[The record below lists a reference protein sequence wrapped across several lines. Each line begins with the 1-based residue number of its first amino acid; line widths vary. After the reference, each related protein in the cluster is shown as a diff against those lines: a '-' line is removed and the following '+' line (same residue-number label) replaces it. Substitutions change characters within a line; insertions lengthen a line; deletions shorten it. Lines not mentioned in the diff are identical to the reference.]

1 MLFFGRNRTHLY
13 KQVPAFYAYTQKCSY
28 VDVYMKWKK
37 DSYYD
42 SIESIHK
49 SIQLK
54 PLIALKNCIV
64 TAPDGCIPI
73 SAMSKRDKDLGI
85 PVKVARFL
93 RQYPSVFEEYTGPE
107 YNLPWFRLTKEAV
120 EIDREEREVYREC
133 KAEILG
139 RLKKLVL
146 MSCLNRLPVKII
158 QGLQWN
164 LGLPDEFLKDP
175 ERNLDGS
182 FRIVEMEDGLKGL
195 AVESEERVFSV
206 VQKNGMKRDGY
217 VGESMEALA
226 FPFFPSKGLR
236 LKQKISDWLYE
247 FQKLPYVSPYEDYSG
262 LRTDSDVAEKRVVG
276 VLHELLSLFVEH
288 AAERKNILALRKY
301 LGLPQKVHKAFERHP
316 HMFYLSLRNKTCT
329 AILKE
334 AYCDKSAI
342 EAHPLSMV
350 RKKYINLMMES
361 EVILKRR
368 RMKNRA
374 VESQI
379 VRPKLDLDH
388 VDEDRTEMEEACS

>member
-1 MLFFGRNRTHLY
+1 MLLFFSRNRTHLY
-13 KQVPAFYAYTQKCSY
+13 EQVRAFYAYTQKCSY
-28 VDVYMKWKK
+28 VDVYMKLKK

-64 TAPDGCIPI
+64 TSPDGCIPI
-73 SAMSKRDKDLGI
+73 SAVSKRDKELGI

-107 YNLPWFRLTKEAV
+107 FNLPWFRLTKEAV
-120 EIDREEREVYREC
+120 EIDREECEVYREC

-146 MSCLNRLPVKII
+146 MSDLNRLPVKII

-175 ERNLDGS
+175 ERNLGGS

-206 VQKNGMKRDGY
+206 MQKNGMKRDGY

-288 AAERKNILALRKY
+288 AAERKKILALRKY

-388 VDEDRTEMEEACS
+388 VDEDRTEME

>member
-1 MLFFGRNRTHLY
+1 MLFFSRNLR
-13 KQVPAFYAYTQKCSY
+13 KQLPAFYTYTQKCTY

-37 DSYYD
+37 DSYFD

-54 PLIALKNCIV
+54 PLIALKNCISM
-64 TAPDGCIPI
+64 APDGCVPI
-73 SAMSKRDKDLGI
+73 WAVSKRDKELGV

-107 YNLPWFRLTKEAV
+107 YNLPWFRLTREAV
-120 EIDREEREVYREC
+120 EIDREECEIYRDC
-133 KAEILG
+133 KGDLLG

-146 MSCLNRLPVKII
+146 MSGEKRLPVKII
-158 QGLQWN
+158 QGLQWY

-182 FRIVEMEDGLKGL
+182 FQVVEMEDGLKGL
-195 AVESEERVFSV
+195 AVESEIRVLSV
-206 VQKNGMKRDGY
+206 MQKNGMKRGGY
-217 VGESMEALA
+217 GGGPMEAMP
-226 FPFFPSKGLR
+226 FPFFPPKGLR
-236 LKQKISDWLYE
+236 MKQKISDWLYE
-247 FQKLPYVSPYEDYSG
+247 FQKLPYVSPYEDYLG
-262 LRTDSDVAEKRVVG
+262 LSTDSDVSEKRVVG

-288 AAERKNILALRKY
+288 SAERKKLLCLRKY

-334 AYCDKSAI
+334 AYCDKSFT
-342 EAHPLSMV
+342 EAHPLSTV
-350 RKKYINLMMES
+350 RKKYINLMMQS

-368 RMKNRA
+368 RMNNRP
-374 VESQI
+374 VDSQNE
-379 VRPKLDLDH
+379 RPKLDLDY
-388 VDEDRTEMEEACS
+388 VEEDRTEIV